1 MANDDPAKT
10 SQEFF
15 QMFTKAKEFTEE
27 VLKENERLRFKVAR
41 LETAG
46 GAPGGEERARE
57 LSVRVRD
64 LEELIARLQDEND
77 RLAQAAAV
85 ALLDLQPEELKEMQ
99 PV

>member
-1 MANDDPAKT
+1 MAKALLGT
-10 SQEFF
+10 F
-15 QMFTKAKEFTEE
+15 QSDQRTAAH
-27 VLKENERLRFKVAR
+27 LLSENTRLR
-41 LETAG
+41 
-46 GAPGGEERARE
+46 
-57 LSVRVRD
+57 VRVRD